1 MLGLL
6 RMIEVLLNFINETSH
21 CMRLSQCNYIHQH
34 SHMAQLMINGQEKI
48 LATTLTIQKNYIVWV
63 ITSLKNI
70 VIQQLLMKLMVLSML
85 TLVIQSRLMMMTLVL
100 S

>member
-6 RMIEVLLNFINETSH
+6 RMIEVLLNFINEMSH